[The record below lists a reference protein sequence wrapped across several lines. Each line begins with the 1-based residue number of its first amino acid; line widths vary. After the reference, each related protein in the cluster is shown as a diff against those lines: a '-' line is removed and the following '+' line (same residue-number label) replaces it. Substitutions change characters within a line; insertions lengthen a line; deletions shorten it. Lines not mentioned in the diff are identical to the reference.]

1 MSTSLKIAM
10 AFGATLALTGA
21 AMAQEGQTAAATE
34 TTMASQVVVRDA
46 ATGRLRAPT
55 AQEVATLAAQRETIR
70 IPAQTQMRVHTS
82 SGAKG
87 LRLTDAF
94 MSFQVLV
101 PQADGTM
108 QMVCFESR
116 EEAEAA
122 LKTMPIAKNQTLPTE

>member
-10 AFGATLALTGA
+10 ALGATLALTGT
-21 AMAQEGQTAAATE
+21 AMGQADQTAAATE

-46 ATGRLRAPT
+46 ETGRLRAPT
-55 AQEVATLAAQRETIR
+55 AKEFATLAAQRETVR
-70 IPAQTQMRVHTS
+70 IPGQAQMRRHA
-82 SGAKG
+82 SGAQG

-94 MSFQVLV
+94 MSFQVFL

-122 LKTMPIAKNQTLPTE
+122 LKTLPIAKNQTLPTE